1 MTKRKSTPNP
11 TVLPG
16 FPKIPADASPALRAY
31 LSAISE
37 ALEVRLGRRGDIRD
51 AAVTY
56 RDLVDA
62 GLASINTLGNNSN
75 TGGATL
81 TPNDPYL
88 PPNTGDNPST
98 PVAPQGFQV
107 NGAFSRIICQWAN
120 PYDLYYG
127 HSITEIWRHTS
138 DVLGDAEFIGSSP
151 GMIYVDEVGEG
162 ESYYYW
168 ARHVNSLNVPGP
180 WNSNSGTFG
189 ETADDVVFLLDVLSD
204 AITYDEFAQ
213 SLKDEIDLISVI
225 ENTLYGGNLA
235 NPPQGSVMYDVRQN
249 YNAILAAQADISAAQ
264 ADIVVAE
271 NDIVNL
277 QSVTATQTS
286 QLNTLNTTVAGN
298 SSSISSLQTTTAN
311 NATSITNLT
320 TTVNGNSS
328 SITNLQTTTG
338 ANATAITQL
347 QTDVGN
353 NSSLITT
360 LQSTSATN
368 ATDITALETTV
379 YDPSAGVSANANAIS
394 GLNTSVTNINGTL
407 TAHGSDITTLN
418 NTVFHPTTGLYATS
432 VALNGLTN
440 TVTSN
445 ANDINANQVNITSN
459 ANAISA
465 LQTTISDPNTGN
477 SALSTAI
484 NNLSS
489 TVTQNGNDIS
499 ATASDVTT
507 LSSTVNG
514 HTVSI
519 SQQAVTNAALQG
531 DITALEAE
539 YSVKLDVNGNVSGYG
554 LASGGSPQYSRFY
567 VNADKFAIVPPGSSG
582 SSAGIVPFVVVT
594 SPITQNGV
602 TVPAGTYIDTARI
615 ANGSIDNARIG
626 NLAVDTQQIQDLAV
640 QEAKIDNL
648 AVTNAKIQN
657 ATIQGA
663 KIANATITGAK
674 IGNAQIDTLQVAGE
688 AVVVPRSAQGS
699 GGAIYGS
706 WTQVGSLTINWGFNS
721 NDIPSQVVLIG
732 SLNQL
737 AQSSG
742 STGITRRMRIQADT
756 GNVNFG
762 IVGSA
767 ESGVSTQQGWS
778 NDHAASCLHTGRT
791 GSVTY
796 RILAS
801 TTGAS
806 TNAGSWSLTVF
817 GAKR

>member
-1 MTKRKSTPNP
+1 MNGKKSTPNP

-56 RDLVDA
+56 RDLIDA

-75 TGGATL
+75 TGGTTL

-88 PPNTGDNPST
+88 PPNTGPNPSY

-107 NGAFSRIICQWAN
+107 NGSFSKIICQWSN
-120 PYDLYYG
+120 PYDLYFG
-127 HSITEIWRHTS
+127 HSFTEIWRHTS
-138 DVLGDAEFIGSSP
+138 DVLGDAEFIGSSF

-180 WNSNSGTFG
+180 WNDTAGTFG
-189 ETADDVVFLLDVLSD
+189 ETADDVVFLLEVLAD

-235 NPPQGSVMYDVRQN
+235 NPPVGSVMHDVSQN
-249 YNAILAAQADISAAQ
+249 YSAIQAAQATLG
-264 ADIVVAE
+264 VVQ
-271 NDIVNL
+271 NDITSL
-277 QSVTATQTS
+277 QSVTSQNATAIT
-286 QLNTLNTTVAGN
+286 NLNTTVA
-298 SSSISSLQTTTAN
+298 
-311 NATSITNLT
+311 
-320 TTVNGNSS
+320 
-328 SITNLQTTTG
+328 
-338 ANATAITQL
+338 
-347 QTDVGN
+347 N
-353 NSSLITT
+353 NSSNITT

-379 YDPSAGVSANANAIS
+379 YDPSTGTQANANALS
-394 GLNTSVTNINGTL
+394 GLNTSVNTINGTL

-418 NTVFHPTTGLYATS
+418 NAVFHPTTGLSATS
-432 VALNGLTN
+432 IALNGLTN

-445 ANDINANQVNITSN
+445 ANDINANQVNITAN

-465 LQTTISDPNTGN
+465 LQTTVSDPNTGN

-484 NNLSS
+484 SSLTS
-489 TVTQNGNDIS
+489 TVTQNGNDIA

-514 HTVSI
+514 QTASIQQNATTIASVSGD
-519 SQQAVTNAALQG
+519 VTTLN
-531 DITALEAE
+531 AE

-554 LASGGSPQYSRFY
+554 LASGGNPQYSRFY

-582 SSAGIVPFVVVT
+582 SSSGIVPFVVVT
-594 SPITQNGV
+594 SPVTQNGV

-626 NLAVDTQQIQDLAV
+626 NLAVDTQQIADLAV
-640 QEAKIDNL
+640 QSAKIDNL
-648 AVTNAKIQN
+648 AVTNAKIQDS
-657 ATIQGA
+657 TIQNA
-663 KIANATITGAK
+663 KIASATITGAK
-674 IGNAQIDTLQVAGE
+674 IANAGIDTLQLAGE
-688 AVVVPRSAQGS
+688 SVIVPRFAQANLNNHFLS
-699 GGAIYGS
+699 GTPA
-706 WTQVGSLTINWGFNS
+706 QVVGIPIS
-721 NDIPSQVVLIG
+721 NLGIPSGQNARLIIMGVVSCYSTTNTVTNLI
-732 SLNQL
+732 LRIY
-737 AQSSG
+737 SG
-742 STGITRRMRIQADT
+742 STLHNSIGATFGQDGIAVTT
-756 GNVNFG
+756 FG
-762 IVGSA
+762 SFLVGGSYNSTISLRVSCTSNPNGSSTKSGCSFDGKIVVMA
-767 ESGVSTQQGWS
+767 
-778 NDHAASCLHTGRT
+778 
-791 GSVTY
+791 
-796 RILAS
+796 
-801 TTGAS
+801 
-806 TNAGSWSLTVF
+806 
-817 GAKR
+817 AKR